1 MPWRAAELA
10 PIFFAFAPLFLPSH
24 LTDRLARYPTR
35 MSSTPPPRISAAD
48 AIALIQSGHRVFVH
62 GAAATPVAL
71 LAELAVQAPR
81 LRDVELIHL
90 HLDGPAP
97 YADASMAGHLRM
109 TPMFVGANQREAVSD
124 GRADY
129 LPIFLSET
137 PRLFRSG
144 RRPVD
149 VALVHVSPPDAHG
162 FVSLG
167 TSVDCAKAA
176 VESASIVIAQVNPQM
191 PRVFGDGV
199 VHASRFHALVDVD
212 MPLPS
217 HAPSTTRE
225 AEREIG
231 RLVADMV
238 EDGATLQLGIG
249 AVPDAVCAALAGHRA
264 LGLHTEMWS
273 DGALALI
280 ESGAI
285 DNSRKVVHPGISLG
299 SFLLGSR
306 AVYAHAHDNAAVMLR
321 EANFVND
328 PHIVAKNPKVTAI
341 NSAVEVDLTGQVCAD
356 SVGSRVISGVGGQMD
371 FIRGAALSEGGR
383 PIIALPSRTARGE
396 PRIVATLRQ
405 GAGVVTTRAHVHY
418 VVTEYGVADLYGR
431 TLRERARLLM
441 AIAHP
446 DDRETLERAWRSSQ
460 STHG

>member
-1 MPWRAAELA
+1 MRA
-10 PIFFAFAPLFLPSH
+10 
-24 LTDRLARYPTR
+24 
-35 MSSTPPPRISAAD
+35 SSAPPPRISAA
-48 AIALIQSGHRVFVH
+48 AALAQLQSRHRVFVH
-62 GAAATPVAL
+62 GAAATPLAL
-71 LAELAVQAPR
+71 LAELAIQAPR
-81 LRDVELIHL
+81 LHDVELIHL
-90 HLDGPAP
+90 HLEGPAP

-109 TPMFVGANQREAVSD
+109 TPMFVGANQREAVRD
-124 GRADY
+124 GRAEY

-149 VALVHVSPPDAHG
+149 VALVHVSQPDSHG
-162 FVSLG
+162 YVSLG

-176 VESASIVIAQVNPQM
+176 VDCASIVIAQVNPQM

-199 VHASRFHALVDVD
+199 VHVSRFHALVDVD

-217 HAPSTTRE
+217 RAPSAGGET
-225 AEREIG
+225 EREIG
-231 RLVADMV
+231 RLVAGMV
-238 EDGATLQLGIG
+238 DDGATLQLGIG
-249 AVPDAVCAALAGHRA
+249 AVPDAVCRALAGHRA

-285 DNSRKVVHPGISLG
+285 DNSRKRVHPGISLA
-299 SFLLGSR
+299 SFLLGSH
-306 AVYAHAHDNAAVMLR
+306 AVYAHANDNAAVMLR

-328 PHIVAKNPKVTAI
+328 PHIIAKNPKVTAI

-356 SVGSRVISGVGGQMD
+356 SIGSRVISGVGGQMD
-371 FIRGAALSEGGR
+371 FIRGASLSEGGK
-383 PIIALPSRTARGE
+383 PIIALPSRTIRGE

-405 GAGVVTTRAHVHY
+405 GAGVVTTRAHVQY
-418 VVTEYGVADLYGR
+418 VVTEYGIADLYGR
-431 TLRERARLLM
+431 TLRERARLLT

-446 DDRETLERAWRSSQ
+446 DDREALERAAYSSQ
-460 STHG
+460 

>member
-1 MPWRAAELA
+1 MHP
-10 PIFFAFAPLFLPSH
+10 
-24 LTDRLARYPTR
+24 
-35 MSSTPPPRISAAD
+35 STPRLPNGTVTSAEQ
-48 AIALIQSGHRVFVH
+48 AIARIRSGQRVFVH
-62 GAAATPVAL
+62 GGAATPVDLLHAL
-71 LAELAVQAPR
+71 AAQADR

-90 HLDGPAP
+90 HLDGAAP
-97 YADASMAGHLRM
+97 YAEPSMAGHLRM
-109 TPMFVGANQREAVSD
+109 TPMFVGANQRAAVRD

-144 RRPVD
+144 RRPID

-176 VESASIVIAQVNPQM
+176 VESARIVIAQVNPQM

-199 VHASRFHALVDVD
+199 VHASRFDAMVQVDT
-212 MPLPS
+212 PLPA
-217 HAPSTTRE
+217 HRPAE
-225 AEREIG
+225 CGDAEREIG
-231 RLVADMV
+231 RLVAMLV

-249 AVPDAVCAALAGHRA
+249 AVPDAVCAALTGHRA
-264 LGLHTEMWS
+264 LGLHTEMWC

-280 ESGAI
+280 ESGVI
-285 DNSRKVVHPGISLG
+285 DNSRKAVHPGISLAT
-299 SFLLGSR
+299 FLLGSS
-306 AVYAHAHDNAAVMLR
+306 AVYAHAHDNTAVMLR

-328 PHIVAKNPKVTAI
+328 PHIIAKNPRVTAI
-341 NSAVEVDLTGQVCAD
+341 NSAVEVDLSGQVCAD
-356 SVGSRVISGVGGQMD
+356 SVGARVISGVGGQMD
-371 FIRGAALSEGGR
+371 FIRGAALSDRGK

-418 VVTEYGVADLYGR
+418 VVTEYGVADLYGK
-431 TLRERARLLM
+431 TLHERARLLM
-441 AIAHP
+441 SIAHP
-446 DDRETLERAWRSSQ
+446 DDRDALERNWRAALA
-460 STHG
+460 

>member
-1 MPWRAAELA
+1 VAAVARVSAAE
-10 PIFFAFAPLFLPSH
+10 
-24 LTDRLARYPTR
+24 
-35 MSSTPPPRISAAD
+35 
-48 AIALIQSGHRVFVH
+48 AIAMIQSGHRVFVH
-62 GAAATPVAL
+62 GGAATPIRL

-90 HLDGPAP
+90 HLEGAAP
-97 YADASMAGHLRM
+97 YAEASMVGHLRM
-109 TPMFVGANQREAVSD
+109 TPMFVGANQRQAVHE
-124 GRADY
+124 GRAEY

-137 PRLFRSG
+137 PQLFRSG

-176 VESASIVIAQVNPQM
+176 VQCASIVIAQVNPQM

-199 VHASRFHALVDVD
+199 VHVSAFHALVDVND
-212 MPLPS
+212 PLPA
-217 HAPSTTRE
+217 HASAVCGA
-225 AEREIG
+225 AEQAIG
-231 RLVADMV
+231 RLVAEMV

-249 AVPDAVCAALAGHRA
+249 AVPDAVCAALGGHRA
-264 LGLHTEMWS
+264 LGLHSEMWA

-280 ESGAI
+280 ESGVI

-299 SFLLGSR
+299 TFLLGSR
-306 AVYAHAHDNAAVMLR
+306 AVYDHAHDNATVLLR
-321 EANFVND
+321 EANFVNN
-328 PHIVAKNPKVTAI
+328 PHIIAKNPKVTAI

-356 SVGSRVISGVGGQMD
+356 SVGTRVISGVGGQMD
-371 FIRGAALSEGGR
+371 FIRGAAMSDGGK
-383 PIIALPSRTARGE
+383 PIIALASRTVRGE
-396 PRIVATLRQ
+396 SRIVAALRH

-418 VVTEYGVADLYGR
+418 VVTEYGVADLYGK
-431 TLRERARLLM
+431 TLRERARMLL

-446 DDRETLERAWRSSQ
+446 EDREGLERAWRS
-460 STHG
+460 